1 MTTLFWILAVV
12 NVANGLWMLATPG
25 GWFTGVPA
33 AVPDTGPLNPHFVRD
48 VGVVYLV
55 SGVGLAWCAR
65 NLDRA
70 LPVLVGITAFHV
82 GHALTHVADILTGR
96 LPASHWLIDTPGVF
110 APTILLV
117 MMALVLAKNE
127 GARA

>member
-1 MTTLFWILAVV
+1 MLTLLWIIAVIDV
-12 NVANGLWMLATPG
+12 VNGLWMLASPA
-25 GWFTGVPA
+25 GWYTGVPA
-33 AVPDTGPLNPHFVRD
+33 AVPDTGPLNTHFVRD
-48 VGVVYLV
+48 IGVAYLV

-70 LPVLVGITAFHV
+70 LPLLVGIAAFAV
-82 GHALTHVADILTGR
+82 GHALTHVADILSGR

-117 MMALVLAKNE
+117 MLAFVLAKNDE
-127 GARA
+127 AKA